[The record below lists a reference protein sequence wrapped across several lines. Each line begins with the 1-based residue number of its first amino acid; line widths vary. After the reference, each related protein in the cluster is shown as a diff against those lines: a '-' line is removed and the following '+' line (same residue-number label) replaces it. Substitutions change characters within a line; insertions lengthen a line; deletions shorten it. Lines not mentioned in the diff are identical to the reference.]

1 MVQAAG
7 QQVDFAVV
15 KINCDWSKSMSIT
28 NLTIVD
34 LRAINAEQPF
44 GKISSVLKQ
53 LSTKWDQREVMPPYI
68 DVISGLFSNN
78 IMRKPA
84 SYEPL
89 KAFDKARAQQSKTLA
104 GGNSTLRKT
113 TRK

>member
-1 MVQAAG
+1 M
-7 QQVDFAVV
+7 V
-15 KINCDWSKSMSIT
+15 KINCDWSKSLSIT

-34 LRAINAEQPF
+34 LRAINSETPF
-44 GKISSVLKQ
+44 GKINSVLKQ

-68 DVISGLFSNN
+68 EVISGLFSTN

-89 KAFDKARAQQSKTLA
+89 KSAQRSSNQQSKMQTF
-104 GGNSTLRKT
+104 GNSTMKKT
-113 TRK
+113 AKK